1 MPDTSTQSSDKQL
14 IIAWPGHQL
23 TAPLTASLLRLGR
36 DPEGNDIVIDA
47 PAVSPYHATLR
58 LEADGYH
65 LLDGQERDG
74 QWLRSANGLSCRGQ
88 RVEDEKLD
96 NGEIVRIP
104 GAAEDFVSLLY
115 FDAAAAS
122 PAQRSQV
129 SLAQEISICLLYTSD
144 AADERSSV
152 DLGGRRII
160 KKNK

>member
-1 MPDTSTQSSDKQL
+1 MPDLDVPRRDQQL

-23 TAPLTASLLRLGR
+23 TAPLTAPVLRLGR

-74 QWLRSANGLSCRGQ
+74 QWVRSANGLSCRGQ

-115 FDAAAAS
+115 FDAAAAG
-122 PAQRSQV
+122 PASAARCPWPKRSA
-129 SLAQEISICLLYTSD
+129 S
-144 AADERSSV
+144 AATHATTW
-152 DLGGRRII
+152 
-160 KKNK
+160 